1 LTRIVEKFVEL
12 MRREHKAYLD
22 IVTISEMMKGHRARP
37 KAKSINSILVAYLTA
52 LLLISSPLNA
62 LPLANAHFSLGRL
75 TGNGPN
81 YVVNDLQPN
90 HVDGPM
96 GYVWPG
102 GGLWWEEVQS
112 SSDPPISGL
121 PGYSSPW
128 LQMKRNSYSPHGAIL
143 TSSIYPDGSIAE
155 EIKGDLIFGLNWSGP
170 ISSPMNYTRWTIYVP
185 PEFEPP
191 VGWEYGD
198 TSNIVTSITN
208 DYYLISVHRADEKDP
223 FGPKWWVIHILTEEG
238 FPIHFGPEKDYWYY
252 VRVNGMRSPIIA
264 GKYFFKMFLNNAFP
278 ASRGPNQFTVPVEN
292 YPQLLVKGEL
302 DPAVISGTVRF
313 AIYELYGKPMN
324 LPGKVW
330 AEGDAIDPYKWPEL
344 VKTGR
349 KAFAVCYFNASAWG
363 HYCLEGIPPGIYRIR
378 VSAAGFPKKEFSGIV
393 VGPGQSLTMDF
404 YLEAGPVIQ
413 GTIYSKCGLGEI
425 PWPEA
430 GASEGGTG
438 IGRPVSIEIRSL
450 EGELLSFSPINLT
463 HPPYIPFIFGN
474 AVWDPN
480 FEYRIAKFLPKPTAF
495 PWEYRDP
502 LGDGVAYP
510 PQYAQTDPSGCY
522 NGVGPA
528 QAWWTGPGSTRFDFQ
543 FGRIGWYGA
552 PSEFDGHVPQA
563 FATWTSGVDGEGLR
577 ILAFV
582 NGYVQAEDC
591 ILGSVGRAHR
601 AIRFEMDLRR
611 GSWINLKLNFLRS
624 NSSKSASPIGGPE
637 PGRYVIVEALNR
649 NDELSGFNFTYLGAG
664 NSSCTIQ
671 VNGLGMA
678 GPDNNWSGWSF
689 VRGMKYSLYGYSKIR
704 DRGLLPGTYR
714 VKVHVRG
721 YLQAEELEATVSLCS
736 SPVNVS
742 LRLLPGG
749 SLNLTINSKS
759 NQIPTLNR
767 EWRYGPESPMNPG
780 PMGAGVVVRFYG
792 MGRGAGSKGYL
803 RFLWNSSAEI
813 YEDLRQVSGESSLPF
828 QGWPSSLQKLLYNG
842 SNLAEVFGPDYGLL
856 GGFASPPSSN
866 ALLFWGLRPFSRDGF
881 LWDREYYPS
890 ALERGIYRIRV
901 WTFGY
906 IQKGIP
912 SVYVDIG
919 AISDIS
925 IDLFEGSIVNATI
938 LFKSEGI
945 IQGTPFDLMG
955 RMRLYDEVGRLAA
968 ADTWYYIKRGAKGI
982 TWAIGGFSGGWQY
995 ESPIATV
1002 QKGAIRW
1009 DGEGFKYKD
1018 PSALPEP
1025 RITSIESEL
1034 GYGIPPGTYKLRL
1047 DFVPLDFDGPGSW
1060 VPCKLSGEE
1069 PDRFKFNHLGPYS
1082 FGNEV
1087 VLKVGPGGEASI
1099 IAEGDARGLLY
1110 GRVFGYN
1117 WKGIL
1122 RTLSWAQVMVQNRDR
1137 QMDLVYSY
1145 DGFFETF
1152 IERGNWSVEAS
1163 VTPNGPRGYSP
1174 STAKVSIEEGSFLCL
1189 IFELER
1195 SSLPLNEFGPM
1206 RLEIHIPVI
1215 VFFLSLVHKRNS
1227 VRRPKKP

>member
-1 LTRIVEKFVEL
+1 
-12 MRREHKAYLD
+12 MDDRR
-22 IVTISEMMKGHRARP
+22 SEST
-37 KAKSINSILVAYLTA
+37 AKPFNFLSLAFLTA
-52 LLLISSPLNA
+52 LLLFSSLLNA
-62 LPLANAHFSLGRL
+62 QPPAAAHFSLGRP

-96 GYVWPG
+96 GYLWPG
-102 GGLWWEEVQS
+102 GGMWWEGVQS
-112 SSDPPISGL
+112 PLEPSISGL
-121 PGYSSPW
+121 PSYSSPW
-128 LQMKRNSYSPHGAIL
+128 LQMRRNSYSPHGAIL
-143 TSSIYPDGSIAE
+143 ASSAYPDGLIAE

-170 ISSPMNYTRWTIYVP
+170 ISGSMNYTRWTIYIP

-198 TSNIVTSITN
+198 TSNIVTSLTN

-223 FGPKWWVIHILTEEG
+223 FGPKWWVIHILTEDG

-252 VRVNGMRSPIIA
+252 VRVNGMRSPIVA
-264 GKYFFKMFLNNAFP
+264 GRYFFKIFLNNTFP
-278 ASRGPNQFTVPVEN
+278 TSRGPNQFTVPVEN

-313 AIYELYGKPMN
+313 ATYELYGKPMN
-324 LPGKVW
+324 LPGKIW
-330 AEGDAIDPYKWPEL
+330 AEGDAIDPYKWPKL

-349 KAFAVCYFNASAWG
+349 RTFAACYFNASAWG
-363 HYCLEGIPPGIYRIR
+363 HYCLEGLAPGIYRIQ
-378 VSAAGFPKKEFSGIV
+378 VSAAGFPKKEFHGVV

-425 PWPEA
+425 PWPDA
-430 GASEGGTG
+430 GASPEGDTR
-438 IGRPVSIEIRSL
+438 IGRPVSVEIRTL

-463 HPPYIPFIFGN
+463 HPPYVPHVSGN

-480 FEYRIAKFLPKPTAF
+480 FGYRIAKFLPKPVAF

-510 PQYAQTDPSGCY
+510 PQYARTDPFGCH

-528 QAWWTGPGSTRFDFQ
+528 QAWWTSPGSTRFDFQ
-543 FGRIGWYGA
+543 FGMIGWYGA
-552 PSEFDGHVPQA
+552 PSEFDGHVPQV
-563 FATWTSGVDGEGLR
+563 FATWTGGIDGEDLR

-591 ILGSVGRAHR
+591 VLRSVGRAHR
-601 AIRFEMDLRR
+601 AFRIEMDLRK

-624 NSSKSASPIGGPE
+624 NSSKSTSTIGGPE
-637 PGRYVIVEALNR
+637 PGRYVLVEAFDR
-649 NDELSGFNFTYLGAG
+649 NGELSGFNFTYLGSG
-664 NSSCTIQ
+664 NSSCVLQ

-689 VRGMKYSLYGYSKIR
+689 VRGMKYSLYGYRKIR
-704 DRGLLPGTYR
+704 DRGLFPGTYR
-714 VKVHVRG
+714 MKVHVRG
-721 YLQAEELEATVSLCS
+721 YLQAGELEATVGICS

-742 LRLLPGG
+742 LSLLPSG
-749 SLNLTINSKS
+749 SINLTINSKS
-759 NQIPTLNR
+759 NQIPALNR
-767 EWRYGPESPMNPG
+767 EWRYGPGSPMNPG
-780 PMGAGVVVRFYG
+780 ALGAGVVVRFYG
-792 MGRGAGSKGYL
+792 MERGAGSKGYL
-803 RFLWNSSAEI
+803 RFLWNSSAAI
-813 YEDLRQVSGESSLPF
+813 YENLRQVSGESSLPF
-828 QGWPSSLQKLLYNG
+828 KGWPTALQKLLYNG

-856 GGFASPPSSN
+856 RGFALPPSSN

-890 ALERGIYRIRV
+890 ALEKGIYRIRV

-906 IQKGIP
+906 IQKEVP
-912 SVYVDIG
+912 SLYVDNG

-925 IDLFEGSIVNATI
+925 IDLFEGSIINVTI
-938 LFKSEGI
+938 FFKNEGI
-945 IQGTPFDLMG
+945 FQETPFDLMG
-955 RMRLYDEVGRLAA
+955 RIRLYDEVGRLAA
-968 ADTWYYIKRGAKGI
+968 ADTWYYIKKGSKSI
-982 TWAIGGFSGGWQY
+982 TWAMGGFSGGWQY
-995 ESPIATV
+995 ESPIAV
-1002 QKGAIRW
+1002 ARKGAIRW
-1009 DGEGFKYKD
+1009 DGEGFAYKD

-1047 DFVPLDFDGPGSW
+1047 DFIPLDFDGPESW
-1060 VPCKLSGEE
+1060 VPCKLMGEE
-1069 PDRFKFNHLGPYS
+1069 PDRFEFNHLGPYS
-1082 FGNEV
+1082 SSNGV

-1099 IAEGDARGLLY
+1099 IIEVNARGLLY
-1110 GRVFGYN
+1110 GRIFGYN

-1122 RTLSWAQVMVQNRDR
+1122 RTLSWAQVRIRNRDR
-1137 QMDLVYSY
+1137 PTDLAYSY

-1152 IERGNWSVEAS
+1152 IERGNWLAEAS
-1163 VTPNGPRGYSP
+1163 ITPNGMKGYSA
-1174 STAKVSIEEGSFLCL
+1174 STAEVSIEDGSSLSL

-1195 SSLPLNEFGPM
+1195 SSLPLNEFGHVK
-1206 RLEIHIPVI
+1206 LEIYIMI
-1215 VFFLSLVHKRNS
+1215 IASLLLSFRKIRSDSQKSHGVLRG
-1227 VRRPKKP
+1227 